1 MLSGTMFF
9 CGGGVNAARVSDT
22 ASRLEYVCFPSAITA
37 WLRNMDVED
46 WECAEMISVGGQT
59 SFKFSRKG
67 WSGRIVLPTDAAL
80 FSERI
85 FLNIFYEFDTAQPG
99 KELTI
104 DNIIIDGQEDEIR
117 SMSFCCEYGGDLFN
131 VEFSYPTRM
140 LQLSS
145 NTIGGIKRF
154 RLSEDTYS
162 LKQVFSLG
170 ISIVM
175 DYILN

>member
-1 MLSGTMFF
+1 M
-9 CGGGVNAARVSDT
+9 
-22 ASRLEYVCFPSAITA
+22 
-37 WLRNMDVED
+37 
-46 WECAEMISVGGQT
+46 
-59 SFKFSRKG
+59 
-67 WSGRIVLPTDAAL
+67 
-80 FSERI
+80 
-85 FLNIFYEFDTAQPG
+85 
-99 KELTI
+99 
-104 DNIIIDGQEDEIR
+104 
-117 SMSFCCEYGGDLFN
+117 GGDLFN

-162 LKQVFSLG
+162 LKQAFSLG